1 MGFMLDAGMIA
12 SHIGS
17 YLGENRL
24 LESLVIARQL
34 NLTLIPQGTL
44 NGEAPPK
51 AVDCCAA

>member
-1 MGFMLDAGMIA
+1 MLDAGMIA